1 MSNIWF
7 PIGRL
12 VATRAII
19 DSGIEV
25 LPLVGRHVKGDWGDL
40 DDEDKQAN
48 QHALMSGGRLFS
60 AYVKDDQKIYIIT
73 EADRSSTTVLF
84 AEEY

>member
-1 MSNIWF
+1 MSNVWF

-12 VATRAII
+12 VATRTIV

-25 LPLVGRHVKGDWGDL
+25 LPLIGRHVKGDWGDL

-48 QHALMSGGRLFS
+48 QRALIDGGRLFS
-60 AYVKDDQKIYIIT
+60 AYMVNGQKIYIIT

>member
-1 MSNIWF
+1 MSNVWF
-7 PIGRL
+7 PIGQL
-12 VATRAII
+12 VATRGIV

-25 LPLVGRHVKGDWGDL
+25 LSLIGRHVKGDWGDL

-48 QHALMSGGRLFS
+48 QRALIDGGRLFS
-60 AYVKDDQKIYIIT
+60 AYVKDGQKIYVIT

>member
-12 VATRAII
+12 VATRGIVE
-19 DSGIEV
+19 SGIET
-25 LPLVGRHVKGDWGDL
+25 LSLIGRHMKGDWGDL

-48 QHALMSGGRLFS
+48 QRALIDGGRLFS
-60 AYVKDDQKIYIIT
+60 AYRVNGQKIYIIT

>member
-7 PIGRL
+7 PVGLL
-12 VATRAII
+12 VATSAII

-25 LPLVGRHVKGDWGDL
+25 LPLIGRHVKGDWGDL

-48 QHALMSGGRLFS
+48 QRALIDGGRLFS
-60 AYVKDDQKIYIIT
+60 AYVKDGQKIYVIT
-73 EADRSSTTVLF
+73 EADRSATTVLF

>member
-1 MSNIWF
+1 MSNVWF
-7 PIGRL
+7 PIGQL
-12 VATRAII
+12 VATRGIV
-19 DSGIEV
+19 DSCIEV
-25 LPLVGRHVKGDWGDL
+25 LSLIGRHIKGDWGDL

-48 QHALMSGGRLFS
+48 QRALIDGGRLFS
-60 AYVKDDQKIYIIT
+60 AYVVDERKVYIIT

>member
-7 PIGRL
+7 PVGLL
-12 VATRAII
+12 VATSAII

-25 LPLVGRHVKGDWGDL
+25 LSLVGRHVKGDWGDL
-40 DDEDKQAN
+40 NDEDCQAN
-48 QHALMSGGRLFS
+48 QRALIDGGRLFS
-60 AYVKDDQKIYIIT
+60 AYLVDDQKIYIIT